1 MHFRKVEVL
10 RDETAKL
17 VIHVG
22 DWEVPVLEA
31 KHGTEKIAVGEL
43 ADFPKRPWPE
53 DPRSEMARLNKLY
66 GVTSA
71 ADNAPTYAEKAYG
84 DGRVGLERLAD
95 AMKAARVAGEK
106 LAKKAEK
113 KSAKDLVGATG

>member
-22 DWEVPVLEA
+22 DWEVAVLEA
-31 KHGTEKIAVGEL
+31 KHGAEKIAVGEL
-43 ADFPKRPWPE
+43 VDFPKRPWPG

-71 ADNAPTYAEKAYG
+71 ADNAPTFAEKAFG
-84 DGRVGLERLAD
+84 DGRNGLERLAE
-95 AMKAARVAGEK
+95 AMKAARAAGEK

-113 KSAKDLVGATG
+113 QSPKDLVGATG

>member
-31 KHGTEKIAVGEL
+31 KHGSEKIAVGEL
-43 ADFPKRPWPE
+43 VDFPKRPWPE
-53 DPRSEMARLNKLY
+53 NAGSEMARLNKLY

-84 DGRVGLERLAD
+84 DGRMGVERLAE
-95 AMKAARVAGEK
+95 AMKAAKAAGEK

-113 KSAKDLVGATG
+113 QSSKDLVGTG